1 MKLRGRK
8 PKLTFAEQVKL
19 RSIQAAFGV
28 NSPEVEQFWDA
39 KRASMK
45 ATFERKRVYG
55 KQSHEDRRASQRKSS
70 LKYYHEHKDDQTPEA
85 EARRAKHAE
94 HSRNYYHR
102 HKNDPDFI
110 KRNRENTM
118 RWKERHANKQNDTE
132 KCRQSKNTSTT
143 PDNSKARS
151 KSGTTRSTQAK

>member
-1 MKLRGRK
+1 MDSGHRRHTGNRRNVHRRFCNRRARRDKVDSMKLRGRK
-8 PKLTFAEQVKL
+8 PKLTFSEQVKL
-19 RSIQAAFGV
+19 RTIQAAFGV

-55 KQSHEDRRASQRKSS
+55 KQSLDDRRASQRKSS
-70 LKYYHEHKDDQTPEA
+70 LKYYHTHKDDKTPEA

-102 HKNDPDFI
+102 HKNDPEFI
-110 KRNRENTM
+110 RRQRESTK
-118 RWKERHANKQNDTE
+118 RWKEKHKE
-132 KCRQSKNTSTT
+132 
-143 PDNSKARS
+143 
-151 KSGTTRSTQAK
+151 AK

>member
-8 PKLTFAEQVKL
+8 PKLTFSEQVKL
-19 RSIQAAFGV
+19 RTIQAAFGE

-55 KQSHEDRRASQRKSS
+55 KQSLDDRRAIQRKSS
-70 LKYYHEHKDDQTPEA
+70 LKYYHAHKDDQTPEA

-102 HKNDPDFI
+102 HKNDPEFI
-110 KRNRENTM
+110 RRQRESTK
-118 RWKERHANKQNDTE
+118 RWKEKHKE
-132 KCRQSKNTSTT
+132 
-143 PDNSKARS
+143 
-151 KSGTTRSTQAK
+151 AK

>member
-8 PKLTFAEQVKL
+8 PKLTFSEQIKL
-19 RSIQAAFGV
+19 RTIQAAFGV

-55 KQSHEDRRASQRKSS
+55 KQSLDDRRASQRKSS
-70 LKYYHEHKDDQTPEA
+70 LKYYHTHKDDQTPEA

-102 HKNDPDFI
+102 HKNDPEFI
-110 KRNRENTM
+110 RRQRESTK
-118 RWKERHANKQNDTE
+118 RWKEKHKE
-132 KCRQSKNTSTT
+132 
-143 PDNSKARS
+143 
-151 KSGTTRSTQAK
+151 AK

>member
-8 PKLTFAEQVKL
+8 PKLTFSELVRL
-19 RSIQAAFGV
+19 RQIQAAFGA

-55 KQSHEDRRASQRKSS
+55 KQS
-70 LKYYHEHKDDQTPEA
+70 LDD
-85 EARRAKHAE
+85 RRAKHAK

-102 HKNDPDFI
+102 HKNDPEFI
-110 KRNRENTM
+110 RRQRESTK
-118 RWKERHANKQNDTE
+118 RWKEKHKE
-132 KCRQSKNTSTT
+132 
-143 PDNSKARS
+143 
-151 KSGTTRSTQAK
+151 AK